1 MTLPARE
8 QELAA
13 IYENVPGLVFYVA
26 VEPNDNFRFVSMS
39 RAGFATIGLTREQV
53 IGRLVQEV
61 IPQPSADLVLNHY
74 REAIR
79 LRRTVIWKEVSVY
92 PSGRRV
98 GEVAVTPHYD
108 SRGDVTHLVGI
119 VHDITEREC
128 LEDMLRERKERLA
141 FLLNLDDAT
150 RQLRDADDI
159 QHVAL
164 TMLGEHLG
172 VNRVTYATVEG
183 EDLIRAASSANDVAE
198 LEEEDAVA
206 TLSDGL
212 REACRRGEPLAI
224 VDVRVDT
231 RLTEA
236 QRTALHAD
244 QIGAY
249 IAVPLRQGDRTV
261 ALVGL
266 QNATPRTWTP
276 ADIDV
281 VRDVGKRMSA
291 AVEHTFVGYA
301 LRVAHQELL
310 ESEARFSAIHDHAPF
325 AISLTSVPDGALVS
339 VNEAFTQLFE
349 FSREEVIGKTRVE
362 LGISTPE
369 WNRLLVAELERHRV
383 VRNLEVRR
391 LTKHGGERFLSLSI
405 DPVKIGERDFLLTT
419 VVDITEKKHSEAM
432 LREREQRL
440 RLALEASQAGS
451 WTRDADAN
459 CVDWDAGFRRLY
471 GFSAD
476 EPADFDKWLSRVHE
490 EDRPSVLAMVDDLR
504 HPTTDAWD
512 SVFRMVRP
520 DGTIAWIQSIG
531 RADRDAAG
539 RVARL
544 TGLELDI
551 TERRRA
557 EEAFHARRTEEHGR
571 ELQLLLESAAQGI
584 VSLDAQGRI
593 VMANRAIEAMF
604 GFGRD
609 ELVDEPFVRLV
620 PSSMDDMSAIHR
632 SEHLATPRSNAIVAD
647 PDVVGR
653 RKDGST
659 FPIEFSLTEVVTS
672 DGRRA
677 IAFVTDMTERRRSAM
692 ALHDRTAELERRTVQ
707 LRQLASD
714 LTLAEQ
720 HAREQL
726 AKTLHDGLQQ
736 LLVAAS
742 INLDLQ
748 PRSDAPRGTPADLLV
763 QTKRLVDDAIA
774 AARSLSFELSP
785 PMLKTSG
792 LSAALAWLA
801 NWNREKYGLE
811 VRLSTN
817 PLADSPRDDIRT
829 LLFESVRELLFN
841 VVKHAQ
847 VHQVTV
853 DAALGPDDT
862 LCITVTDDGVGFDP
876 ASLGTRTAAGHG
888 GLGLFS
894 IRERLTLLDGRFE
907 VESSPGHGTRFR
919 LIAPRLHSQNA
930 SIAEDL
936 PASHDRVT
944 LAGLAAASVAL
955 RILIVDDH
963 AKMRAALRAVLDR
976 AEFDVVGE
984 AADGLEAIAQARALE
999 PDVILMDVSM
1009 PRLDGIET
1017 TRRLCREFPFT
1028 QILGVSMQARTD
1040 SHPILQAGAAE
1051 LFTKGDDI
1059 PRLVDYLLS
1068 IHTSRR
1074 LSVAPTQP
1082 R

>member
-1 MTLPARE
+1 MTLAACE

-13 IYENVPGLVFYVA
+13 IYENVPGIVFYLRI
-26 VEPNDNFRFVSMS
+26 EPNDDFRFLSMS
-39 RAGFATIGLTREQV
+39 RSGLAATGLKREQV
-53 IGRLVQEV
+53 VGRLVRDV
-61 IPQPSADLVLNHY
+61 IPPPSADLVLNHY

-79 LRRTVIWKEVSVY
+79 LGRTVTWKEVSVY
-92 PSGRRV
+92 PAGPRV
-98 GEVAVTPHYD
+98 GEVAVTPLYD
-108 SRGDVTHLVGI
+108 SRGEATHLVGF

-128 LEDMLRERKERLA
+128 LEGVLRERKERPA
-141 FLLNLDDAT
+141 FLLSLNDA
-150 RQLRDADDI
+150 LRPLREADDI

-164 TMLGEHLG
+164 TMLGTHLG
-172 VNRVTYATVEG
+172 VNRVTYATVDG
-183 EDLIRAASSANDVAE
+183 DVITAISNASDIPERQAQ
-198 LEEEDAVA
+198 DAVA
-206 TLSDGL
+206 TLSGAL
-212 REACRRGEPLAI
+212 CEACRRDESLAI
-224 VDVRVDT
+224 DDVRLDQ

-236 QRTALHAD
+236 QRTALQTND
-244 QIGAY
+244 IGAY
-249 IAVPLRQGDRTV
+249 IGVPLRRGNRSV
-261 ALVGL
+261 SFIGL
-266 QNATPRTWTP
+266 QKATPHRWAPT
-276 ADIDV
+276 DIDV
-281 VRDVGKRMSA
+281 VRDVGERMSA
-291 AVEHTFVGYA
+291 AVEHTFTEYA

-310 ESEARFSAIHDHAPF
+310 ESEARFAAIHDHAPF
-325 AISLTSVPDGALVS
+325 AISLTSVPDGTLVG
-339 VNEAFTQLFE
+339 VNEAFTRLFE

-369 WNRLLVAELERHRV
+369 WNRLLVEELERHRV

-391 LTKHGGERFLSLSI
+391 LTKYGDERFLSLSI

-419 VVDITEKKHSEAM
+419 ALDITEKKHAEAL

-451 WTRDADAN
+451 WTRDADASR
-459 CVDWDAGFRRLY
+459 VDWDAGFRRLY

-476 EPADFDKWLSRVHE
+476 EPADFDKWLSRVHD
-490 EDRPSVLAMVDDLR
+490 EDRPSVLAMVDDIR
-504 HPTTDAWD
+504 HPTKDAWD

-531 RADRDAAG
+531 RADRDATG
-539 RVARL
+539 RATRL

-557 EEAFHARRTEEHGR
+557 EEALQARRTEEHGR

-609 ELVDEPFVRLV
+609 ELIGEAFARLV
-620 PSSMDDMSAIHR
+620 PSSVRDMSAALR
-632 SEHLATPRSNAIVAD
+632 SEHHATPRSNPIAAIT
-647 PDVVGR
+647 DVVGR

-677 IAFVTDMTERRRSAM
+677 IAFVTDMTERRRSAV
-692 ALHDRTAELERRTVQ
+692 ALQDRTRELERRTVQ

-726 AKTLHDGLQQ
+726 AKTLHNGLQQ

-742 INLDLQ
+742 INLDQQL
-748 PRSDAPRGTPADLLV
+748 RSDVPRDTPADLLV
-763 QTKRLVDDAIA
+763 QTKQLVDDAIA

-792 LSAALAWLA
+792 LPAALAWLA
-801 NWNREKYGLE
+801 NWNREKYGLQ
-811 VRLSTN
+811 VHLSTN
-817 PLADSPRDDIRT
+817 PLADSARHDIRT

-841 VVKHAQ
+841 VVKHAE
-847 VHQVTV
+847 VHDVAV
-853 DAALGPDDT
+853 DVDLGPDNT
-862 LCITVTDDGVGFDP
+862 LCITVTDEGIGFDP
-876 ASLGTRTAAGHG
+876 ASLGTRTQAGPG

-894 IRERLTLLDGRFE
+894 IHERLTLLGGRFDI
-907 VESSPGHGTRFR
+907 ESAPGHGTRFR
-919 LIAPRLHSQNA
+919 LIAPRLLA
-930 SIAEDL
+930 RDAPVGDDL
-936 PASHDRVT
+936 PASSGGVT
-944 LAGLAAASVAL
+944 LAGPASASLAL

-963 AKMRAALRAVLDR
+963 AMMRDALRTALDR

-984 AADGLEAIAQARALE
+984 AGDGLEAIAQARRLR
-999 PDVILMDVSM
+999 PDVILMDVAM
-1009 PRLDGIET
+1009 PRLDGIEA
-1017 TRRLCREFPFT
+1017 TRRLRSEFPFMP
-1028 QILGVSMQARTD
+1028 ILGVSMQPRTD
-1040 SHPILQAGAAE
+1040 GHPILQAGAAE
-1051 LFTKGDDI
+1051 FFTKGEDM

-1068 IHTSRR
+1068 IHTSRVFT
-1074 LSVAPTQP
+1074 VAPAQSQ
-1082 R
+1082 